1 MVRILVIFL
10 PRNSLECHGLCGSMV
25 FSSRRIAI
33 GFVYA
38 MYNGDSGFL
47 QGHSFACHGLQA
59 SRVVFFKDSFEC
71 QSLSINGECHGLQA
85 TSMVSSSRQAWQ
97 SGFFTERPVM
107 VV

>member
-1 MVRILVIFL
+1 
-10 PRNSLECHGLCGSMV
+10 MV

-97 SGFFTERPVM
+97 
-107 VV
+107 

>member
-10 PRNSLECHGLCGSMV
+10 QRNSFECHGLCGSMV

-47 QGHSFACHGLQA
+47 QGHSFECHCLQA
-59 SRVVFFKDSFEC
+59 STVVFLKASFEC
-71 QSLSINGECHGLQA
+71 QSLSIDGECHVLQA
-85 TSMVSSSRQAWQ
+85 TSMVFSSRQAWQ
-97 SGFFTERPVM
+97 SGFFTESPVM

>member
-1 MVRILVIFL
+1 MSWSLWINGFL
-10 PRNSLECHGLCGSMV
+10 FQTGM
-25 FSSRRIAI
+25 AI

-47 QGHSFACHGLQA
+47 QGHSFECLDLQA
-59 SRVVFFKDSFEC
+59 STVVFFKDSFEC

-85 TSMVSSSRQAWQ
+85 TSMVSSSREAWQ
-97 SGFFTERPVM
+97 SGFFTESPVM